1 MADQCEFC
9 ANFVSDDE
17 FGDYCNIN
25 LDEDE
30 MARFLTRS
38 TDTCHYFQLYD
49 EYKIVTDCEELVLA
63 RMDVRLIMQVL
74 VNLVDNAIKY
84 TPPGSVICIRGTKTD
99 GKAQISVEDNG
110 PGIPE
115 EMKTHI
121 FEMFYTGKTTVADS
135 HRSLGLGLALCHSII
150 EAHEGTLVLT
160 DHDPHGC
167 NFTFTLPL
175 SEVTL
180 NE

>member
-1 MADQCEFC
+1 MIAE
-9 ANFVSDDE
+9 SLRHISRKHDD
-17 FGDYCNIN
+17 
-25 LDEDE
+25 
-30 MARFLTRS
+30 
-38 TDTCHYFQLYD
+38 
-49 EYKIVTDCEELVLA
+49 YKIVTDCEELVLA

-110 PGIPE
+110 TGIPE

-135 HRSLGLGLALCHSII
+135 QRSLGLGLALCRSII
-150 EAHEGTLVLT
+150 EAHDGTLVLS
-160 DHDPHGC
+160 DHAPHGC

>member
-1 MADQCEFC
+1 M
-9 ANFVSDDE
+9 
-17 FGDYCNIN
+17 I
-25 LDEDE
+25 
-30 MARFLTRS
+30 
-38 TDTCHYFQLYD
+38 
-49 EYKIVTDCEELVLA
+49 EESFFIMLEN
-63 RMDVRLIMQVL
+63 RNRLM
-74 VNLVDNAIKY
+74 
-84 TPPGSVICIRGTKTD
+84 
-99 GKAQISVEDNG
+99 
-110 PGIPE
+110 
-115 EMKTHI
+115 HI